1 MNKLLK
7 VIFAASAVVAASASA
22 QTMTEYMAKK
32 PYSGYLRPNATP
44 SFAAALACAG
54 IPATGPQLT
63 LFQVATVL

>member
-32 PYSGYLRPNATP
+32 PYQRLPADPTRHHRSQRHWPVLAYRLLDP
-44 SFAAALACAG
+44 S
-54 IPATGPQLT
+54 
-63 LFQVATVL
+63 